1 MLIVVHF
8 IVALSE
14 LLRAKV
20 RAGCMKFEVQ
30 HCIYIFFNAG
40 GQRGQW
46 AGHGGIQEVVRRGS
60 DGGGQGVGSGEM
72 GGRRGGQKLTTDF
85 GQA

>member
-30 HCIYIFFNAG
+30 HCIYFFLMRVARG
-40 GQRGQW
+40 VSGQGM
-46 AGHGGIQEVVRRGS
+46 EVFKNWS
-60 DGGGQGVGSGEM
+60 GGGQM
-72 GGRRGGQKLTTDF
+72 GAVRGLDPGRWEGAAADRN
-85 GQA
+85 